1 MPFSYTK
8 ALRKGFMKGIFGG
21 HRGWQVGL
29 FILVIGRL
37 LSKALKKGP
46 GTVAHSQKISL
57 GETIEIR
64 HLNSTEEKVS
74 ENE

>member
-8 ALRKGFMKGIFGG
+8 ILRKGVLKGVFGG

-29 FILVIGRL
+29 LILLVGQL
-37 LSKALKKGP
+37 LRKALKKGS
-46 GTVAHSQKISL
+46 GEVTHSQKISV
-57 GETIEIR
+57 GEVLEIR
-64 HLNSTEEKVS
+64 HLSNAEENKL